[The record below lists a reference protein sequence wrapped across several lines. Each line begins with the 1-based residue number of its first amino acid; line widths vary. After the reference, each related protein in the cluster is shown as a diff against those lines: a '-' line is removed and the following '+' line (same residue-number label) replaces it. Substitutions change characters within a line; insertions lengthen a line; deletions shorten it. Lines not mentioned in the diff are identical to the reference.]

1 MCQCHS
7 LIVAGLECLMLG
19 LESGDPAAMEV
30 MDVSFSF
37 LFF

>member
-1 MCQCHS
+1 
-7 LIVAGLECLMLG
+7 MLG

-37 LFF
+37 FLIILLGFIKHELY